1 MKTNQRIIIILMFMM
16 MAGLSDIYAQNKRE
30 IKEQREQAI
39 KEQIIAEKYK
49 ISVNTAYPRRGRTV
63 HLSSPYSVEIRND
76 SVISYLPFYGRA
88 YSIPYGG
95 GEGLIFQAPL
105 DEYEMEMN
113 KKGTAKVKFTARSP
127 EDKFTFNLTIYSQR
141 FGKYQCQYAK
151 QRIYKLFGRNGVNN
165 VPIYQ
170 CANVPIGCA
179 IFYWYIGIL
188 INWYIDH
195 IGILAHYYFIGTLF
209 LLSFQYRKANLIFH
223 SQNAGNEHTASAY
236 NLCDHRIY
244 S

>member
-63 HLSSPYSVEIRND
+63 HLSSPYSF
-76 SVISYLPFYGRA
+76 SYRYSFYGRA

-127 EDKFTFNLTIYSQR
+127 EDKFTFNLTIYS
-141 FGKYQCQYAK
+141 
-151 QRIYKLFGRNGVNN
+151 NGSASINVNMQN
-165 VPIYQ
+165 RESI
-170 CANVPIGCA
+170 
-179 IFYWYIGIL
+179 
-188 INWYIDH
+188 
-195 IGILAHYYFIGTLF
+195 
-209 LLSFQYRKANLIFH
+209 SF
-223 SQNAGNEHTASAY
+223 SGEME
-236 NLCDHRIY
+236 
-244 S
+244 